1 LLQWKPRLAV
11 LATTLALLVA
21 ALGGGVLD
29 FLRACY
35 LDW

>member
-1 LLQWKPRLAV
+1 LLQWKPRLIAS
-11 LATTLALLVA
+11 ATTLVLLVA

>member
-1 LLQWKPRLAV
+1 LLQWKARLVAS
-11 LATTLALLVA
+11 ATTLVLLVA

-29 FLRACY
+29 FVRACY

>member
-1 LLQWKPRLAV
+1 

-29 FLRACY
+29 FLRAFY